1 MSNNQLINLNG
12 IQYLKNLKT
21 LNLKENNFSNIQ
33 NLNDMS
39 NLIYLNISNN
49 KIEYLEKNSLGDLPL
64 LQYFICDNNFIKNIN
79 GLSKFES
86 IKVLSLENNKIVD
99 LNCLEEISDLKH
111 INELILKGNP
121 ISLNNYYR
129 ENLIRL
135 IPSLRKIDGILI
147 IEKERENNHYNTFK
161 TNNFLLNNESSI
173 KNKINDNFI
182 DTENSCLT
190 LPQIITRNSES
201 TQNKRVFNGTNDFP
215 KKLTQ
220 RLVSNINTFKI
231 LNDKK

>member
-1 MSNNQLINLNG
+1 
-12 IQYLKNLKT
+12 
-21 LNLKENNFSNIQ
+21 
-33 NLNDMS
+33 MS
-39 NLIYLNISNN
+39 NLTYLNISNN

-147 IEKERENNHYNTFK
+147 IEKERERNQYNTFQ
-161 TNNFLLNNESSI
+161 TNNFLINNENSI
-173 KNKINDNFI
+173 KKKINDNFI

-190 LPQIITRNSES
+190 LPQIITRNPDS
-201 TQNKRVFNGTNDFP
+201 TQNKRVFNSINDFP

-220 RLVSNINTFKI
+220 RLVSNINTFKM